1 MLKSVNIESRR
12 IHSYEISAGREA
24 VDRLVMLAAP
34 LQGLRVAHVSATQ
47 FGGGVAEIL
56 SSEIPL
62 LRDLGIKADWKI
74 ISADED
80 FFTVTKKIHNAI
92 QGASHSLTSKDKES
106 YLDTSLKNAQR
117 FEENYDIV
125 VVHDPQPLALLELHG
140 KLSARW
146 IWRCHI
152 DSSQPNLEVW
162 DFLRGYLTHYDAAV
176 FTLPDFVPADL
187 PIRRAEIIAPGI
199 DPQSPK
205 NIQLD
210 EKTAAGVLQQTGLDL
225 DRPIVTQVSRFDPW
239 KDPLGVIAA
248 YKLAKHEVPGLQLAL
263 VGSMADDD
271 PEAWEIYHQLENAS
285 EDPDVH
291 LLTNFDGIGNIEV
304 NALQRFSNSAIQK
317 SIREGFGLVVA
328 ETLWKET
335 PIVASRTGGIPLQI
349 PSEQRCLVCSVEEC
363 AEQIVWLLRNPAEA
377 KALARKG
384 RNLVHKHFLLTRM
397 IADELRLYAA
407 LLGRNGFAR

>member
-1 MLKSVNIESRR
+1 
-12 IHSYEISAGREA
+12 
-24 VDRLVMLAAP
+24 
-34 LQGLRVAHVSATQ
+34 
-47 FGGGVAEIL
+47 
-56 SSEIPL
+56 
-62 LRDLGIKADWKI
+62 
-74 ISADED
+74 
-80 FFTVTKKIHNAI
+80 
-92 QGASHSLTSKDKES
+92 
-106 YLDTSLKNAQR
+106 
-117 FEENYDIV
+117 
-125 VVHDPQPLALLELHG
+125 
-140 KLSARW
+140 
-146 IWRCHI
+146 
-152 DSSQPNLEVW
+152 
-162 DFLRGYLTHYDAAV
+162 
-176 FTLPDFVPADL
+176 
-187 PIRRAEIIAPGI
+187 
-199 DPQSPK
+199 
-205 NIQLD
+205 
-210 EKTAAGVLQQTGLDL
+210 
-225 DRPIVTQVSRFDPW
+225 
-239 KDPLGVIAA
+239 
-248 YKLAKHEVPGLQLAL
+248 
-263 VGSMADDD
+263 MADDD